1 MKKRILAFV
10 CALVL
15 MLSAVPAAGAL
26 AGEELR
32 AADTLYTLGLVQNS
46 DYELDR
52 PATRAQAVALTVRLA
67 GAETA
72 AKADR
77 WISGFLDVP
86 AWVETEVNYAAHQ
99 GWVSGVT
106 AIRFAPD
113 QTVTAN
119 GYCAFLLRMLG
130 YSDKAGDFTA
140 AEAAAFAR
148 HIGLTDIAYDG
159 GLTRGDLFAI
169 SVSALSFRYKG
180 STERVIDRLVSAG
193 AVSRAAAGALGLLTE
208 ELTVRQAA
216 DRLTPA
222 VFGLHLYET
231 QRDVDDKEPTATA
244 SGFFITGD
252 GRAVTNYHSI
262 ENTVRAVA
270 VLADG
275 QQYEVESVLYYDPAI
290 DIAVLQ
296 IAKTSV
302 ERKTVS
308 AFPFLE
314 TASSDT
320 LRGGDTVYTLG
331 NPLGLGLAVSSG
343 VVSATGRVVE
353 RYQLPCIMST
363 ADISQGSSG
372 GALLNVYGQAV
383 GVTSGA
389 FLYGN
394 SMYLAVPIDPVLT
407 ADLTGPGLT
416 LTQVAQKEAK

>member
-1 MKKRILAFV
+1 MKKRMLAFV

-15 MLSAVPAAGAL
+15 VVSIMPAAGAL
-26 AGEELR
+26 AGEETR
-32 AADTLYTLGLVQNS
+32 AADTLYTLGLVKNS
-46 DYELDR
+46 DYGLDQ
-52 PATRAQAVALTVRLA
+52 PATRAQAIALTVRLA

-72 AKADR
+72 AQADR

-86 AWVETEVNYAAHQ
+86 SWVETAVNYAAHQ
-99 GWVSGVT
+99 GWVSGIT
-106 AIRFAPD
+106 TTRFAPD

-119 GYCAFLLRMLG
+119 AYCAFLLRMLG

-140 AEAAAFAR
+140 SEAAAFAR
-148 HIGLTDIAYDG
+148 HIGLVSVPYDG
-159 GLTRGDLFAI
+159 GLTRGDLFSI
-169 SVSALSFRYKG
+169 SASALQFQYKG
-180 STERVIDRLVSAG
+180 STERVIDRLVSSG
-193 AVSRAAAGALGLLTE
+193 TVSQAAANALGLLTE
-208 ELTVRQAA
+208 ELSARQVS
-216 DRLTPA
+216 DRLTAA
-222 VFGLHLYET
+222 VFGLQIYET
-231 QRDVDDKEPTATA
+231 QRNVDDKEPTATA
-244 SGFFITGD
+244 SGFFITED

-262 ENTVRAVA
+262 EDCVRAVA
-270 VLADG
+270 ILADG

-296 IAKTSV
+296 ISKTSL
-302 ERKTVS
+302 ERKPVS

-314 TASSDT
+314 TAPSST
-320 LRGGDTVYTLG
+320 LRRGDTIYTLG

-343 VVSATGRVVE
+343 VVSATERVVE

-372 GALLNVYGQAV
+372 GALLNIYGQAV

-389 FLYGN
+389 FLHGN

-416 LTQVAQKEAK
+416 LSQVTEKEAD